1 MKLCNHHPWLGICE
15 QGYETSLIETGRLEM
30 LSSRFE
36 QPDDASPSLIVFV
49 GQHSKSV
56 ALEKL
61 FDIHRTRLFKGKP
74 YTGDVDLHVVPE
86 SPNSRRPVFIATG
99 AVGSKRIRRTPNRHR
114 CQDGSR
120 WPLRTVPG
128 GSEPHHM
135 QRTEQAIYSRL
146 LLPFTDVFCF
156 FASDLGGFRGV
167 ASQLAGWLRDVTV
180 PISTPFIRPSVVIVT
195 DKIPLTQMAETEAQK
210 ALLFLLNE
218 ETSQDPSLLFSCIE
232 VVAVPHIQKFR
243 SPGSLERLKH
253 RLLLRIRKAE
263 QFRRET
269 RTLYSLTH
277 FAAFFKSA
285 CEHFSTSGS
294 EPFDFIKASRSH
306 NPLAE
311 DHALHLASLL
321 RTCNTAQDLTDFVVP
336 VIASSLMMD
345 SYPPDCHVFDSVQV
359 FQSIYRDALREA
371 LGDRVVSFEGS
382 SDIILRSAVL
392 KLVQGKLSQYCDS
405 LVSGTEVP
413 SASLH
418 LHTLQQF
425 VDRWSRICSE
435 ATCLCCIRRTP
446 QYRLPCGHCLCETCI
461 QIFGQTLSSR
471 PWTYVISSCFL
482 CRRAWDRDIRVAVK
496 PPTSGVSIL
505 SIDGGGTRAIIPLT
519 VLRRLQDRIGL
530 PIPIQKFFK
539 VVGAVSSGSFVAL
552 NMWNRGDSV
561 DKSIQMML
569 QLAEAAFEQDKTSK
583 IPLVSWL
590 TKMVKCLFWG
600 GQRRCRTAPTPRD

>member
-1 MKLCNHHPWLGICE
+1 
-15 QGYETSLIETGRLEM
+15 
-30 LSSRFE
+30 
-36 QPDDASPSLIVFV
+36 
-49 GQHSKSV
+49 QHSKSV

-99 AVGSKRIRRTPNRHR
+99 AVGSKQIRRTPNRHR

-285 CEHFSTSGS
+285 CEHFSTSDS

-345 SYPPDCHVFDSVQV
+345 SYPPDCH
-359 FQSIYRDALREA
+359 
-371 LGDRVVSFEGS
+371 
-382 SDIILRSAVL
+382 
-392 KLVQGKLSQYCDS
+392 
-405 LVSGTEVP
+405 
-413 SASLH
+413 
-418 LHTLQQF
+418 
-425 VDRWSRICSE
+425 
-435 ATCLCCIRRTP
+435 
-446 QYRLPCGHCLCETCI
+446 
-461 QIFGQTLSSR
+461 
-471 PWTYVISSCFL
+471 
-482 CRRAWDRDIRVAVK
+482 
-496 PPTSGVSIL
+496 
-505 SIDGGGTRAIIPLT
+505 
-519 VLRRLQDRIGL
+519 
-530 PIPIQKFFK
+530 
-539 VVGAVSSGSFVAL
+539 
-552 NMWNRGDSV
+552 
-561 DKSIQMML
+561 
-569 QLAEAAFEQDKTSK
+569 
-583 IPLVSWL
+583 
-590 TKMVKCLFWG
+590 
-600 GQRRCRTAPTPRD
+600 